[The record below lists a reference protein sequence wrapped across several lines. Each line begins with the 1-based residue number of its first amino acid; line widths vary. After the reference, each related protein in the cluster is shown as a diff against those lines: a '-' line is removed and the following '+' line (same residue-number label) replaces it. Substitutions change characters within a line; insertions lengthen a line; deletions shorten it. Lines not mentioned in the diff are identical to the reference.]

1 MLKSMTGYGRC
12 LIQEPGWTA
21 TWEIKSVN
29 NRHLDLKWKIPHSL
43 SGLQSGWEKELRN
56 TAKRGRVDIFLTLK
70 ITAPELQSLT
80 LDTGMAGNMLTGLEQ
95 LAASRGETFT
105 PDYNRFLAIPSLW
118 KELSDK
124 PDPALAHSLQQG
136 LADAMADWD
145 GSRSREGNGLG
156 TDLAQRLALMTGML
170 EEIRSLAP
178 GTVEE
183 RFQTIQDRVAQLLE
197 RFQVEVD
204 QERMLQELAV
214 LADKLDVSEEIT
226 RLAIHLRE
234 LAKHLE
240 KGGAVGRKLDFVLQ
254 ECFREINTCGNKIQN
269 IEVGKIVVAF
279 KAELEKCRE
288 QVQNIE

>member
-1 MLKSMTGYGRC
+1 MTGYGRC

-43 SGLQSGWEKELRN
+43 SGQQSGWEKELRR
-56 TAKRGRVDIFLTLK
+56 TARRGRVDIFLTLK
-70 ITAPELQSLT
+70 ITAPELQSMS
-80 LDTGMAGNMLTGLEQ
+80 LDTGLADTMLAGLEQ
-95 LAASRGETFT
+95 LAASRGETFV

-118 KELSDK
+118 KELSGD
-124 PDPALAHSLQQG
+124 PDPALVESLQQG
-136 LADAMADWD
+136 LAEALADWD
-145 GSRSREGNGLG
+145 GSRTREGDGLG
-156 TDLAQRLALMTGML
+156 TDLSQRLARMNDML
-170 EEIRSLAP
+170 EEIRTMAP

-183 RFQTIQDRVAQLLE
+183 RFQVIQDRVAQLLE
-197 RFQVEVD
+197 RFQIEAD

-226 RLAIHLRE
+226 RLAIHLKE
-234 LAKHLE
+234 LDKHLAR
-240 KGGAVGRKLDFVLQ
+240 GGAVGRKLDFVLQ

-269 IEVGKIVVAF
+269 IEVGRIVVAF